1 MGRRRLVQVATVFF
15 TLRSSAEGGWIS
27 HLLGGGDGGVERDTE
42 LHMRAAETI
51 AGGDSVLSPD
61 AILWSPNMTRS
72 AFYHNHWEG
81 RGASSWVHLPAQD
94 RLDAGLSSHA
104 DRLRLD
110 AATIRA
116 VISGMDGET
125 ARAHVKTAQLSG
137 PVSCTEGGRACVGH
151 AASRNDT
158 LVFDG
163 GEYLLPAVHSLVDSW
178 KRYWN
183 VYVGANFYLTPAGT
197 QAFGYHSDHT
207 DVFVLQLEGTKQW
220 SVCDRVLPNL
230 NDKASFGKVNH
241 FFPDDETQKLTS
253 LQRTILETC
262 QPVTLRRGDTLY
274 LPAGVVHRAIAPAGN
289 DGNDGAHNGSMHCS
303 VSVSRT
309 HHQHSWATLIETVL
323 RTAAAAPSSRH
334 RVALD
339 EDFVYFVHSLA
350 ATGGRGG
357 SDRGGRSLLQM
368 PASFSSSGLPLPR
381 DTSKESHQS
390 QDQELGKSDWQWN
403 RLAVSIDPTSDLP
416 PTFVKTMQLEFEES
430 VQPLLEQAAR
440 KLGFYLTPTRPG
452 SQRRAHRL

>member
-1 MGRRRLVQVATVFF
+1 MSKLHATTDNLQYYRSQRMPPLRLAEVVTTVFF
-15 TLRSSAEGGWIS
+15 ALSSAQGSWIS
-27 HLLGGGDGGVERDTE
+27 DLLGRGDVEPAESVSSE
-42 LHMRAAETI
+42 LLMHAAETI

-72 AFYHNHWEG
+72 AFYRNHWEG
-81 RGASSWVHLPAQD
+81 RGASSWVHFPAQD
-94 RLDAGLSSHA
+94 RLDVGLSTHA

-116 VISGMDGET
+116 VVAAMDVET

-137 PVSCTEGGRACVGH
+137 PASCSEEGRACVER

-183 VYVGANFYLTPAGT
+183 VYVGANFYLTPPGT

-207 DVFVLQLEGTKQW
+207 DVFVLQLEGIKQW

-230 NDKASFGKVNH
+230 NDRASFGKVSH
-241 FFPDDETQKLTS
+241 FFPDHKQPLTS
-253 LQRTILETC
+253 LQRTILDSC

-274 LPAGVVHRAIAPAGN
+274 LPAGVVHRAVAPAVGEGELPG
-289 DGNDGAHNGSMHCS
+289 DGGIAHTGSMHCS

-309 HHQHSWATLIETVL
+309 HHQHSWATFIETVL
-323 RTAAAAPSSRH
+323 RTAAAASSSKH
-334 RVALD
+334 RLPLD
-339 EDFVYFVHSLA
+339 EDFV
-350 ATGGRGG
+350 
-357 SDRGGRSLLQM
+357 
-368 PASFSSSGLPLPR
+368 
-381 DTSKESHQS
+381 
-390 QDQELGKSDWQWN
+390 
-403 RLAVSIDPTSDLP
+403 
-416 PTFVKTMQLEFEES
+416 
-430 VQPLLEQAAR
+430 
-440 KLGFYLTPTRPG
+440 
-452 SQRRAHRL
+452 